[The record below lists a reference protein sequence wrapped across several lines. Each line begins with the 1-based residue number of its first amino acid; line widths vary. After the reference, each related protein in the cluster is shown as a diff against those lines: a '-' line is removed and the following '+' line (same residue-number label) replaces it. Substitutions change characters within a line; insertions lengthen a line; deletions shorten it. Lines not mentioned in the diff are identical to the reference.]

1 MSHTINLEALTFF
14 ISESSF
20 ISESRFIGE
29 SSLSMPEEILKFIL
43 EGNEIVSEDITIK
56 LRLGRDYAGAHHSSE
71 LSKLEPEDMYPVL
84 IKREGMF
91 RDHNNYVYSRDGKFI
106 DRIIL

>member
-1 MSHTINLEALTFF
+1 MSYIINLEVLTYF
-14 ISESSF
+14 INEGCF
-20 ISESRFIGE
+20 RIPKG
-29 SSLSMPEEILKFIL
+29 LLKFIL
-43 EGNEIVSEDITIK
+43 EGNEIVSENITIK
-56 LRLGRDYAGAHHSSE
+56 LRLGRDYAGAHDSSE